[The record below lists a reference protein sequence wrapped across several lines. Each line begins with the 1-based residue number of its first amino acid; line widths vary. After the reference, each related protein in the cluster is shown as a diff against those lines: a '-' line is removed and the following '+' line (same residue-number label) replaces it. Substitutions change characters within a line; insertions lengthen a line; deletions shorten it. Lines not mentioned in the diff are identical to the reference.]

1 MHSDPPGSNC
11 ATAPDKVHKAASRR
25 EPHDDVKYDQQ
36 PPRQSRALGLP
47 EESGACA
54 TVLCGVQHGKD
65 VMGVK
70 RVRIGAR

>member
-36 PPRQSRALGLP
+36 PPRQSRAIGLP
-47 EESGACA
+47 EEGACA
-54 TVLCGVQHGKD
+54 SNAMVLSYVVCSTK
-65 VMGVK
+65 MM
-70 RVRIGAR
+70 